1 MEVRIN
7 ETTTLDGFF
16 IITFS
21 LIALAVVGTYLL
33 FLYSDGQQKLGLAE
47 IDKMGC
53 GELKDFILNKGW
65 NEYGAR
71 MSVIQSEAEHKYTWM
86 CEK

>member
-1 MEVRIN
+1 MQ
-7 ETTTLDGFF
+7 
-16 IITFS
+16 ITKNLEIDAFLLWVIVMIS
-21 LIALAVVGTYLL
+21 LAGLGVYGLVTYA
-33 FLYSDGQQKLGLAE
+33 SEQQDLGLAE
-47 IDKMGC
+47 VDRMGC

-71 MSVIQSEAEHKYTWM
+71 MSIIQSEAEHKYTWM

>member
-1 MEVRIN
+1 MEIQITKN
-7 ETTTLDGFF
+7 ISIDGFLIVVF
-16 IITFS
+16 VLIS
-21 LIALAVVGTYLL
+21 LASLGVYGLVTYA
-33 FLYSDGQQKLGLAE
+33 SEQQTLGLAE
-47 IDKMGC
+47 VDRMGC

-71 MSVIQSEAEHKYTWM
+71 MSIIQSEAEHKYTWM

>member
-1 MEVRIN
+1 MLVAFSSIVIA
-7 ETTTLDGFF
+7 
-16 IITFS
+16 II
-21 LIALAVVGTYLL
+21 GTILL
-33 FLYSDGQQKLGLAE
+33 FSYASEQQALGLAD

-71 MSVIQSEAEHKYTWM
+71 TSIIQANAEHQYTWM

>member
-1 MEVRIN
+1 MQ
-7 ETTTLDGFF
+7 
-16 IITFS
+16 ITKNLEIDAFLLWVVVMIS
-21 LIALAVVGTYLL
+21 LAGLGVYGLVTYA
-33 FLYSDGQQKLGLAE
+33 SEQQALGLAE
-47 IDKMGC
+47 VDRMGC

-71 MSVIQSEAEHKYTWM
+71 MSIIQSEAEHKYTWM